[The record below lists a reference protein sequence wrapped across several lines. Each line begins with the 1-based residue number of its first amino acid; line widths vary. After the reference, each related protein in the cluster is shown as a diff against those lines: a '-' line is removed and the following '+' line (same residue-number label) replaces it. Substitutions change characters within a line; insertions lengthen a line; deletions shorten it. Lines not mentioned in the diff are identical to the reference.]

1 MNLAELGSQSLV
13 PPQMLNGRARIFS
26 TSEWGWNHLQPL
38 RGGAFMNYPTTAE
51 VIAADHDQI
60 SLWWHFL
67 QDPETPEQ
75 ERAMDLI
82 FKKYYVNGGFI
93 EPELRKPA
101 MASK

>member
-1 MNLAELGSQSLV
+1 
-13 PPQMLNGRARIFS
+13 
-26 TSEWGWNHLQPL
+26 
-38 RGGAFMNYPTTAE
+38 MNYPTTAE
-51 VIAADHDQI
+51 VIAADQDQI